1 MLSDLDVY
9 RAAHLML
16 HQYGDDAE
24 LEAARCADRMFGR
37 GDREETLTWFRIC
50 RTGQRGIPACHR
62 DLGCGKRAPRAPAQ
76 GRRLARAHQRR
87 SQGGS
92 GVYREADRAIENHL
106 MRLGSDQNRL

>member
-37 GDREETLTWFRIC
+37 GDREETLTWFRIW
-50 RTGQRGIPACHR
+50 RTIA
-62 DLGCGKRAPRAPAQ
+62 AM
-76 GRRLARAHQRR
+76 
-87 SQGGS
+87 S
-92 GVYREADRAIENHL
+92 AIETWVET
-106 MRLGSDQNRL
+106 MSAPIAA

>member
-1 MLSDLDVY
+1 MRIALTPRVDAMLSDLDIY

-50 RTGQRGIPACHR
+50 RTIAAMRQVPAGLPH
-62 DLGCGKRAPRAPAQ
+62 
-76 GRRLARAHQRR
+76 
-87 SQGGS
+87 
-92 GVYREADRAIENHL
+92 
-106 MRLGSDQNRL
+106 